1 LNQSNSVWIIH
12 QKFKTD
18 FIGAY
23 YEQFFS
29 NASILHYHYHN
40 SNKRR
45 IIFSRDV
52 CWFLLLLFLK

>member
-29 NASILHYHYHN
+29 NVSILHYHYHN

-52 CWFLLLLFLK
+52 C